1 MNKTPICVDLD
12 GSLTYTDTL
21 FETFVNA
28 LKNSPL
34 TAFLAVFWLFFKGK
48 SYCKQRIAAKT
59 NYADFHLPFNQP
71 LVEWLTMKKQQ
82 GHTLYLV
89 TAADQRIAHFVI
101 EQLPIFDAAHASDG
115 KTNLKGHYKR
125 DFLDQQ
131 FGKGEYVYVGNSKCD
146 IGIFKHAKQSVVVN
160 NKASFI
166 NKAKQVSE
174 VTKTFKSGDNNLRQI
189 IKAARPHQYAKN
201 VLLFLPL
208 LLGHHLSNLHLAL
221 LTVLGFISFS
231 LLASSAYLLNDL
243 IDLSSDRQHHKKHRR
258 PFASGQLSLSVG
270 LIGSPLCFIA
280 GFGLAIALLPMP
292 FVAVLLLY
300 YACTLAYSFKLK
312 RLLLVD
318 VFTLAMLY
326 TLRIFAGMAILGAVG
341 YSDWL
346 LLFSFFFFTSLA
358 FIKRYSE
365 LAAHD
370 QSSKVHLPG
379 RAYHSNHSSEIKIM
393 GMCSGYISVLVFALY
408 IQSARSMALYQ
419 LNELLYLICPL
430 LLYWI
435 SRVWIITTEG
445 QMHSDP
451 VVFAIKD
458 RVTYLIVAVIAA
470 IVYCATL

>member
-28 LKNSPL
+28 LKHNPL
-34 TAFLAVFWLFFKGK
+34 TAFLAVFWLLFKGK
-48 SYCKQRIAAKT
+48 SYCKQRIAEKT
-59 NYADFHLPFNQP
+59 NFADFHLPFNQP
-71 LVEWLTMKKQQ
+71 LVEWLTLKKQQ
-82 GHTLYLV
+82 GHALYLV

-101 EQLPIFDAAHASDG
+101 EKLPMFDAAHASDG
-115 KTNLKGHYKR
+115 KRNLKGHYKR

-146 IGIFKHAKQSVVVN
+146 ISIFKHAKQSVVVH
-160 NKASFI
+160 NKTAFI

-174 VTKTFKSGDNNLRQI
+174 VTKTFTSGANNLRQF

-201 VLLFLPL
+201 VLLFLPF
-208 LLGHHLSNLHLAL
+208 LLGHFLTDLHLL
-221 LTVLGFISFS
+221 SLVVLGFISFS

-243 IDLSSDRQHHKKHRR
+243 IDLSSDRQHHKKNRR

-270 LIGSPLCFIA
+270 LIGSPLCFII
-280 GFGLAIALLPMP
+280 GFSLAVWLLPMA
-292 FVAVLLLY
+292 FIGVLLFY

-312 RLLLVD
+312 RLLLID
-318 VFTLAMLY
+318 VFTLALLY
-326 TLRIFAGMAILGAVG
+326 TLRIFAGMAILGAIG

-365 LAAHD
+365 LAAFD
-370 QSSKVHLPG
+370 QQTKTQLPG
-379 RAYHSNHSSEIKIM
+379 RAYHSDHSSEIKIM

-435 SRVWIITTEG
+435 SRAWIITTEG
-445 QMHSDP
+445 NMHSDP

-458 RVTYLIVAVIAA
+458 RVTYFVVAIIAA
-470 IVYCATL
+470 IIYSATL